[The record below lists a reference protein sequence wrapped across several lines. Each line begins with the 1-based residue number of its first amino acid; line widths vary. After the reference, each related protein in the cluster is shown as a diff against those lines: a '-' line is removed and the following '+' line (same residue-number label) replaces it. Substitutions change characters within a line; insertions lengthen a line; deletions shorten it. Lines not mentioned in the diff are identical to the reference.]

1 MSPEPPL
8 NFNSGRDNPDNACTA
23 RTRNSTD
30 DDKPNGLPPNR
41 RRCPQ
46 DRFASSSPIVHAKGI
61 PAPRVAVLGSGV
73 LILFG
78 GLSIA
83 LGFRPVWGTISL
95 TVFLVPTTLTLHN
108 FWADTDPSARMN
120 NLVNFEKNMALLG
133 AAWMFLMLPQPWL
146 LSLG

>member
-1 MSPEPPL
+1 MGYL
-8 NFNSGRDNPDNACTA
+8 FLLGRILYGGFFILAGVNHFRHTSMMTGYTA
-23 RTRNSTD
+23 S
-30 DDKPNGLPPNR
+30 
-41 RRCPQ
+41 
-46 DRFASSSPIVHAKGI
+46 KGI
-61 PAPRVAVLGSGV
+61 PAPRVAVLGSGA

-83 LGFRPVWGTISL
+83 LGFHPTWGTISL
-95 TVFLVPTTLTLHN
+95 TVFLVPTTLTMHN

-120 NLVNFEKNMALLG
+120 NVVNFEKNTALLG